1 MRFGAFDFLYG
12 DDAFLIHLAHRFGD
26 QLADRVV
33 VVGRNRGYLFDLANV
48 AAHFLA
54 LLAQV
59 FDDGSD
65 RFVDTAFQIHRVRAC
80 GYVLHAYADNGLRQH
95 GSRRGAV
102 AGVVGRLRGYFLD
115 HLGAHVGDRV
125 FEFDLFGY
133 GHAVLGHLRSAEF
146 LIDYN
151 VTSFRAQ
158 RYLHSVCQR
167 VDAFLELFA
176 RFGIVFNLFCHNL
189 DCLNWVYTE
198 LND

>member
-1 MRFGAFDFLYG
+1 MGLGTLGLFDGDHTFLVN
-12 DDAFLIHLAHRFGD
+12 LAHRLGD
-26 QLADRVV
+26 QLTDVV
-33 VVGRNRGYLFDLANV
+33 IVVGRNGGYLFDLANV

-59 FDDGSD
+59 LDYRSDG
-65 RFVDTAFQIHRVRAC
+65 FVDTAFQVHRIGTC
-80 GYVLHAYADNGLRQH
+80 GNVFHTHAYNGLSQYSS
-95 GSRRGAV
+95 GRRTV
-102 AGVVGRLRGYFLD
+102 AGIVSSLGSDLFD
-115 HLGAHVGDRV
+115 HLCTHVGNRV

-151 VTSFRAQ
+151 VTSFRAE